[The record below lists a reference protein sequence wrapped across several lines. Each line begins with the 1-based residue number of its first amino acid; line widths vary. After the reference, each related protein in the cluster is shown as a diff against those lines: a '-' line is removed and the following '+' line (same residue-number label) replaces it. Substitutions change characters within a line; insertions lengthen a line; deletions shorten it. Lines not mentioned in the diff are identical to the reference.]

1 MFYNINRIL
10 RSTGTAF
17 SLSTFALFT
26 LDSKLSKSP
35 GTVFNSSISNSYAYN
50 FKQAKS
56 TLISLQN

>member
-10 RSTGTAF
+10 RSTGTGF

-26 LDSKLSKSP
+26 LESKLSKSP
-35 GTVFNSSISNSYAYN
+35 GTVFNSSISNSNAYN

-56 TLISLQN
+56 T